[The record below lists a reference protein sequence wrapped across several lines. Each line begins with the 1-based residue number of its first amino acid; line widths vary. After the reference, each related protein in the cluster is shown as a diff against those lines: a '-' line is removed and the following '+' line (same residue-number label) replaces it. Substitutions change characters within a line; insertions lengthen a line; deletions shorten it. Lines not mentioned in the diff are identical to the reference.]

1 MRELRFTFNDQDDSE
16 KLAELIYSTN
26 REANLDGIYYEAIT
40 IRSFCS
46 KDRNDELMKAIK
58 SRDGGVTSS
67 ICEIV
72 KSFY

>member
-1 MRELRFTFNDQDDSE
+1 MRELRFTFNEQDNVE
-16 KLAELIYSTN
+16 EIAKIIYDTN
-26 REANLDGIYYEAIT
+26 REANLGGIYYESIA
-40 IRSFCS
+40 IRSTCK

-58 SRDGGVTSS
+58 SKDGGVTSS